1 MNAVRHTRVHSGIR
15 LDPEGRFWHDGEE
28 VLHPAIAR
36 AWHRGLD
43 RAPDGR
49 YLIRFG
55 DDWAFVTIDD
65 APVVVRR
72 VLLAGDDVSLWLSND
87 DREPLRPETLNRS
100 VEGVLYCR
108 TRGDH
113 RARFS
118 RQAQADLGP
127 VLAEER
133 GRFLVRAFGTCW
145 PVGDDP
151 GTPPPRPE
159 DGPVPTDERPV

>member
-1 MNAVRHTRVHSGIR
+1 MRSGIR

-28 VLHPAIAR
+28 VQHPAIAR
-36 AWHRGLD
+36 AWHRGLE

-55 DDWAFVTIDD
+55 GDWAFVTVED
-65 APVVVRR
+65 APFVVRR
-72 VLLAGDDVSLWLSND
+72 VAVADDGLSLLLSNEE
-87 DREPLRPETLNRS
+87 RQPLRPETLARS
-100 VEGVLYCR
+100 EAGVLYCR
-108 TRGDH
+108 LEGDH

-127 VLAEER
+127 VLAEEQ
-133 GRFLVRAFGTCW
+133 GRFFVRVAGRLW

-151 GTPPPRPE
+151 GSPPPRPE
-159 DGPVPTDERPV
+159 DGPEPSDEPQA